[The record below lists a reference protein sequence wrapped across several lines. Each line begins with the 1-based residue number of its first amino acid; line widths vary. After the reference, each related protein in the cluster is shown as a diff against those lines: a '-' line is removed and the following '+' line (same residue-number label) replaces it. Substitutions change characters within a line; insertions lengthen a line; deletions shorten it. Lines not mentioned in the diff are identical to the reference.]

1 MWIAL
6 PLSPLHYAANLL
18 CDCLKKRALLEM
30 GLMRNG
36 NGTVAASATER
47 VLKRKKSLRCHQH
60 VNRDASP

>member
-6 PLSPLHYAANLL
+6 PLSPLPCAANLL
-18 CDCLKKRALLEM
+18 CDCIKKRALLEM

-60 VNRDASP
+60 VKRDASP